1 MSTAGQPDSSA
12 ESQTDRPESALRDPL
27 PWYVR
32 FQGMADEFTETE
44 KRVGVYF
51 RNHPES
57 AQRSISEVVDIS
69 GLGYGTIVRFC
80 QKLGCR
86 GFQEF
91 KVLMARDA
99 VDRAPLPPPAGHG
112 AYAAILQRLTD
123 DITQTAQRLDV
134 EQVDQAAEALCNAS
148 RVVCVG
154 VASSAP
160 LAMSLEWRL
169 KRFGI
174 VSSSISDGY
183 VMAVEASLLREG
195 GVLFAVSSSGTTKD
209 VVAAARL
216 AYEGGGT
223 VIAMTNFTKTPLT
236 EVAHIE
242 LITSAAR
249 DPLLAELPSL
259 TAGEM
264 VYEILVDEIR
274 RRRPEV
280 DQTVYDTFSA
290 IADRKL

>member
-1 MSTAGQPDSSA
+1 MSTTSRSPADDGSDTLKPD
-12 ESQTDRPESALRDPL
+12 SALRDPH

-32 FQGMADEFTETE
+32 FQGMSEEFTESE

-57 AQRSISEVVDIS
+57 AERSISEVVDVS

-91 KVLMARDA
+91 KVLMARDT
-99 VDRAPLPPPAGHG
+99 VDRAPAPHPTGHG
-112 AYAAILQRLTD
+112 AYAGILQRLTD
-123 DITQTAQRLDV
+123 DITRTAKSIDV
-134 EQVDQAAEALCNAS
+134 DQIDQAAEALCNAS

-174 VSSSISDGY
+174 VSSCLSDGY
-183 VMAVEASLLREG
+183 VMAVEASLLGEG

-216 AYEGGGT
+216 AYDAGGT
-223 VIAMTNFTKTPLT
+223 VIAMTNFTKAPLT
-236 EVAHIE
+236 EVSHIQ

-259 TAGEM
+259 MAGEI
-264 VYEILVDEIR
+264 VYEILVEEIR

-280 DQTVYDTFSA
+280 DQTVFDTFSA

>member
-1 MSTAGQPDSSA
+1 MATTSRPDSSDM
-12 ESQTDRPESALRDPL
+12 SDVRRPESALRDPL

-32 FQGMADEFTETE
+32 FQGMADEFTESE
-44 KRVGVYF
+44 KRVGVYL

-57 AQRSISEVVDIS
+57 AERSISEVVDIS

-99 VDRAPLPPPAGHG
+99 VERSPAPPPSGHG
-112 AYAAILQRLTD
+112 AYAPILQRLSD
-123 DITQTAQRLDV
+123 DITHTAQRLDV
-134 EQVDQAAEALCNAS
+134 QQVDRAADALSNAT

-174 VSSSISDGY
+174 VSSCVSDGY
-183 VMAVEASLLREG
+183 VMAVEAALLREG

-223 VIAMTNFTKTPLT
+223 VIAMTNFTKAPLT
-236 EVAHIE
+236 EVSHIQ